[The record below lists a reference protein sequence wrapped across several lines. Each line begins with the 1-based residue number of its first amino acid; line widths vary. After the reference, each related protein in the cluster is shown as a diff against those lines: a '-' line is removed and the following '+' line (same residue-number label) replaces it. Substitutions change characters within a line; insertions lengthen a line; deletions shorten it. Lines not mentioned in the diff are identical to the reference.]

1 MTDPNPTFNT
11 ERHVKYYLRCLK
23 TFLPS
28 AYTSN
33 DSNRMLLAYL
43 TLSGLDVLGVLQSKT
58 TPEERQGYINWLYHC
73 QVPSG
78 GFRGFPGTDFGPGK
92 RNKDNEAWDPANVP
106 ATFFALVN
114 LLILGDDLSR
124 VKRRECLE
132 WLPKVQR
139 ADGSFGE
146 LVGPEGSV
154 GGPRDLRYCCCAAGI
169 RYVLR
174 GRSET
179 GLDGVPDID
188 VPGFVSFIQACQT
201 YDGGMAESPFCE
213 SHSGHTYCAV
223 GSLDFLRRTSNDLE
237 SVPLLLAGSNQFEAL
252 VTWLASRQTAQLE
265 EPDEDEDYEQLEMTE
280 TGSIDD
286 RVRRLPN
293 IEPLGADTIPCA
305 GFNGRCNKYADTCYS
320 FWNGA
325 TLIMLD
331 RYFVV
336 DGDRNRRYLLE
347 RTQHL
352 IGGFGKGPGDPP
364 DLLHSYFGMVSLAFQ
379 GEVGLSAVDPT
390 MGSSER
396 TVRHLESLPWW
407 QS

>member
-58 TPEERQGYINWLYHC
+58 TPEEKQGYIDWLYHC

-78 GFRGFPGTDFGPGK
+78 GFRGFPGTDFGPEK

-124 VKRRECLE
+124 VKRRGCLE

-146 LVGPEGSV
+146 LVGPEGRV
-154 GGPRDLRYCCCAAGI
+154 GGL
-169 RYVLR
+169 
-174 GRSET
+174 
-179 GLDGVPDID
+179 
-188 VPGFVSFIQACQT
+188 ACQT

-223 GSLDFLRRTSNDLE
+223 GSLDFLRRTSNDLKP
-237 SVPLLLAGSNQFEAL
+237 PLLSAGSDQFEAL
-252 VTWLASRQTAQLE
+252 ITWLASRQTTQLE
-265 EPDEDEDYEQLEMTE
+265 EPHEDEDDEQLEVAE
-280 TGSIDD
+280 TGSLDD
-286 RVRRLPN
+286 RVRGLPN
-293 IEPLGADTIPCA
+293 VQPIEADTISCA

-325 TLIMLD
+325 TLMMLD
-331 RYFVV
+331 QYSVV
-336 DGDRNRRYLLE
+336 DEVRNRRYLLE
-347 RTQHL
+347 KTQHL
-352 IGGFGKGPGDPP
+352 VGGFGKGPGDPP

-379 GEVGLSAVDPT
+379 GEAGLSPVDPT

-407 QS
+407 R